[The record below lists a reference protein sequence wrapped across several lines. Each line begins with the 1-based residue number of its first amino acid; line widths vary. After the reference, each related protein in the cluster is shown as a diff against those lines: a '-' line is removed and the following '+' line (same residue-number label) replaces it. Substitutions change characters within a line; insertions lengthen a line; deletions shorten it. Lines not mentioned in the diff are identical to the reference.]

1 MTESNQKICIVS
13 DLDGTL
19 LPASKIPRPEDCQ
32 LIWKFLSETGNKF
45 TIATGRTIQASQ
57 RYIDML
63 KIESPM
69 IVFNGGM
76 LYHPVSGERQI
87 LQALPEEAKRMTAD
101 ILKENPHV
109 GVEVLCAEDTWVIN
123 NTEYEQEH
131 VRVCQVIPK
140 YGNIQEVQGTWL
152 KVLFAMSPDDMPAFM
167 QYIADKHFQN
177 VDFIRSELKFYE
189 MLPVGNSKGS
199 ALNEYRKLPEMKDF
213 KFIAFGDY
221 DNDIEMLKAA
231 DLAVCPANAADSVKS
246 ISDLILSRTCEE
258 SAVSELISKIISQ
271 EIRL

>member
-1 MTESNQKICIVS
+1 MIKSNPKICIVS

-32 LIWKFLSETGNKF
+32 LIWKFLAETDNKF
-45 TIATGRTIQASQ
+45 TIATGRTIQASR
-57 RYIDML
+57 RYADML
-63 KIESPM
+63 KLQSPM

-76 LYHPVSGERQI
+76 IYHPVSGEKQI
-87 LQALPEEAKRMTAD
+87 LQALPEEAKAMTAE

-109 GVEVLCAEDTWVIN
+109 GVEVLCAEDTWFVN
-123 NTEYEQEH
+123 NTEYEKQH
-131 VRVCQVIPK
+131 VRICGVTPK
-140 YGNIQEVQGTWL
+140 YDSIEEITGIWL

-167 QYIADKHFQN
+167 KYIADKHFQN

-199 ALNEYRKLPEMKDF
+199 ALQEYRKLPGMQDYK
-213 KFIAFGDY
+213 IIGFGDY

-231 DLAVCPANAADSVKS
+231 DLAVCPANAADSVRN
-246 ISDLILSRTCEE
+246 ISDLILDRTCEE
-258 SAVSELISKIISQ
+258 GAVSELISKIVSQ
-271 EIRL
+271 EIVL